1 MVNQFQ
7 TNALAYLKTDL
18 NDNSDYVRLP
28 IEESLLKSLF
38 IFCLINIYELA
49 DRRYNAILKLKR
61 TC

>member
-7 TNALAYLKTDL
+7 ANALAYLKTDL
-18 NDNSDYVRLP
+18 NDNSDHIRLP
-28 IEESLLKSLF
+28 IEEPLLKSLF
-38 IFCLINIYELA
+38 TFCLINIYELA